1 MCIRD
6 RGQTEPAIIDSLG
19 LTTTYLAAPTYVNTE
34 LIAPASNLSA
44 MPLVNY
50 TTWLRWTSSPTEGAV
65 YDIYRSESDVLDL
78 ETMEPIAS
86 NLTATYYYDHDLVP
100 GKTFNYWVVA
110 KKEYQVEGETVTMYA
125 QSQPSPKQ
133 TATMVDENELNKQL
147 GLQDYWSY
155 VQLPIGNASGYINTS
170 SGNLAYQQVDVAI
183 SAPLLASTMPVSYT
197 HLDVYKR
204 QA

>member
-1 MCIRD
+1 MLIDQQGNDVGYMFQEFRSGD
-6 RGQTEPAIIDSLG
+6 MLNTTGWNYTDAMDAYQYKMTVTVTQPEGQTEPAIIDSLG
-19 LTTTYLAAPTYVNTE
+19 FTTTYLAAPTYVNTE

-147 GLQDYWSY
+147 GLQDYWS
-155 VQLPIGNASGYINTS
+155 
-170 SGNLAYQQVDVAI
+170 
-183 SAPLLASTMPVSYT
+183 
-197 HLDVYKR
+197 
-204 QA
+204 